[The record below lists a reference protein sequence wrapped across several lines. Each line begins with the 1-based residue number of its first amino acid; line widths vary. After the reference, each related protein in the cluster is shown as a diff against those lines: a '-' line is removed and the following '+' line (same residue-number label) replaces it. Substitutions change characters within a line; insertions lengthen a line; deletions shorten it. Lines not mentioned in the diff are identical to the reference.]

1 MNNQMNNQRNSR
13 QLSADEEKHLKE
25 KYIRE
30 YKQERRKIW
39 IKFLPIVCI
48 AAIVIVFAVVV
59 LTHGGDNS
67 GDSVD
72 SFNGSTY
79 VDENGN
85 LVVPEGFDY
94 LPENAVGSWEVTA
107 DSHVLQSPRNGDMSE
122 TDALN
127 AESQSEVMLAYDSF
141 KTGGISEV
149 NSPCYK
155 VTENCQPNV
164 LDSVGIQ
171 SDGIWDEFG
180 GDVSITKIEVY
191 NNDGKT
197 LADTVFLIND
207 TYLVYYGTGNF
218 VFAAVKIEAVG

>member
-1 MNNQMNNQRNSR
+1 MNNQRNSR
-13 QLSADEEKHLKE
+13 QLSAEEEKRLKK

-30 YKQERRKIW
+30 YKQERRKVW

-48 AAIVIVFAVVV
+48 VAIVIVFAVIV
-59 LTHGGDNS
+59 LTHGSDKS
-67 GDSVD
+67 GDSGN

-79 VDENGN
+79 IDENGN

-94 LPENAVGSWEVTA
+94 LPENAVGSWEIAA
-107 DSHVLQSPRNGDMSE
+107 DAHVLQSPRNSEMSD
-122 TDALN
+122 TDALKT
-127 AESQSEVMLAYDSF
+127 ESQSEVMLAYDSF
-141 KTGGISEV
+141 KTGRASEV

-171 SDGIWDEFG
+171 SDGILDEFG

-191 NNDGKT
+191 NNDGNT